1 MGMQLPSALSS
12 LIDAASAVP
21 SADRLLAELGARLI
35 ADGVPLAGG
44 ALTLAVP
51 DPILAR
57 RTWLWRAETRAGI
70 GAPGFAGGFAGP
82 MVPSGDAGAR
92 WLGSV
97 APGTVQEDLAG
108 AGADAP
114 RL

>member
-51 DPILAR
+51 DPIISR
-57 RTWLWRAETRAGI
+57 RTWLLRAET
-70 GAPGFAGGFAGP
+70 GAVIEALGFAGP
-82 MVPSGDAGAR
+82 MLPSGDAGR
-92 WLGSV
+92 GWLASL
-97 APGTVQEDLAG
+97 APGEVQQDGAG

-114 RL
+114 VL